1 MARSRTSPGDA
12 HLLVTLSGDVG
23 TKSERT
29 RRRFR
34 RRLIAN
40 IEAALTAR
48 GIQATRD
55 EGLGRGRLAFLTDD
69 PDAAGP
75 VIARVFGVHRV
86 ELATPLSWGALDELA
101 HGVADRC
108 LDLVADRTFAVRVRR
123 NGDHDW
129 SSMDAERTIGSLL
142 DAASA
147 GVDLDDPEVEV
158 RVLVLDDRAWL
169 LDETWRGPAGLPLGT
184 QDKVLSMLSGG
195 FDSPVATWMLM
206 RRGCPADFLHVR
218 LDCAQ
223 TEHALA
229 VANDLSK
236 RWGAGTE
243 PVAWIIDF
251 EDVKDALLSDA
262 PPRLRQVLLKQ
273 LMFAAADR
281 VADEQGIAALVTGEA
296 VGQVSSQT
304 LHHLGQIDRYANR
317 PIVRPLAGFDK
328 DEIVAKAR
336 EVGTHDLSVR
346 AREVCDLSG
355 SHVAIAAQEPT
366 LSRAHD
372 GLPDGLLER
381 AMQHRSVVAVDHWV
395 PGVDAVPV
403 VARPSDG
410 RHVVRTGDEVPG
422 TGPLAIEDGEGSI
435 ALATRLAVQGRD
447 VELVQDPTARP
458 SPLRAVG

>member
-1 MARSRTSPGDA
+1 MAEPRTVEADS

-34 RRLIAN
+34 RRLLGN
-40 IEAALTAR
+40 IEAALSSR
-48 GIQATRD
+48 GIDATRD
-55 EGLGRGRLAFLTDD
+55 EGLGRGRLAFRTGD
-69 PDAAGP
+69 PAAAGP
-75 VIARVFGVHRV
+75 AIATVFGVHRV
-86 ELATPLSWGALDELA
+86 ERASPIDWGSLDDLSER
-101 HGVADRC
+101 VAERARAR
-108 LDLVADRTFAVRVRR
+108 VEGRRFAVRVRR
-123 NGDHDW
+123 NGRHDW
-129 SSMDAERTIGSLL
+129 SSMDAERTIGTLL
-142 DAASA
+142 DPFSA

-169 LDETWRGPAGLPLGT
+169 RDETWRGPAGLPLGT

-206 RRGCPADFLHVR
+206 RRGCPVDFLHVR

-236 RWGAGTE
+236 RWGAGTA

-251 EDVKDALLSDA
+251 EDVRDALLEDA

-281 VADEQGIAALVTGEA
+281 VAEEQGIAALVTGEA

-304 LHHLGQIDRYANR
+304 LHHLGQIDRFAER
-317 PIVRPLAGFDK
+317 PILRPLAGFDK
-328 DEIVAKAR
+328 DEIVARSR

-355 SHVAIAAQEPT
+355 SNVAIAAQEQT
-366 LSRAHD
+366 LARAHD
-372 GLPDGLLER
+372 GLPEGLLER
-381 AMQHRSVVAVDHWV
+381 ALLRRSVVAVDQWV

-403 VARPSDG
+403 VPRAGEGYRSVQVGDG
-410 RHVVRTGDEVPG
+410 VPDA
-422 TGPLAIEDGEGSI
+422 GPLAIVDGDGAI
-435 ALATRLAVQGRD
+435 ALATRLAVRGRE
-447 VELVQDPTARP
+447 VQLVREPDPGSSR
-458 SPLRAVG
+458 LRAVG